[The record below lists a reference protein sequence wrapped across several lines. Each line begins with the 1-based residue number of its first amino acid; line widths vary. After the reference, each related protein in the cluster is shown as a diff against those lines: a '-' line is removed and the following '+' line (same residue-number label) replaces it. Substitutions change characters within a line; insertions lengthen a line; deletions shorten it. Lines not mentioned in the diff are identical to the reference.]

1 METGAHGLLGA
12 SDIRRLATALGVAPT
27 KSLGQNF
34 VHDANTVRRIVRVAD
49 VAAGDAVLEVGPG
62 LGSLTLGLLEAG
74 ARVTAVEIDA
84 RLAAGLAATVAARLP
99 DAADRLHVIHGDAM
113 RVAVPDAPARLVA
126 NLPYNVAVPILL
138 RLLADLPSL
147 RAGVVMVQAEVGE
160 RLAAPPGSKVYGSPS
175 VKAAWYGTCTLA
187 GTVPR
192 GVFWPVPNVDS
203 VLVRFTRSAEV
214 RGDEALRLDVF
225 RLVDAAFVQR
235 RKTLR
240 QSLAP
245 VLGGASAAAAVLER
259 ASVDPGLRGEVL
271 DVERFV
277 AIAGAARG

>member
-1 METGAHGLLGA
+1 MDAPGLLGA
-12 SDIRRLATALGVAPT
+12 ADVRRLADALGVSPT

-34 VHDANTVRRIVRVAD
+34 VHDANTVRRIVRI
-49 VAAGDAVLEVGPG
+49 AGVQPGDEVLEVGPG

-74 ARVTAVEIDA
+74 AAVTAVEIDT
-84 RLAAGLAATVAARLP
+84 RLAAALPATAAERLP
-99 DAADRLHVIHGDAM
+99 DAAQRLTVVPGDAI
-113 RVAVPDAPARLVA
+113 RVPVPGSPLRVVA

-138 RLLADLPSL
+138 RLLADVPSL
-147 RAGVVMVQAEVGE
+147 ASGVVMVQAEVGE
-160 RLAAPPGSKVYGSPS
+160 RLAAAPGSKVYGAPS
-175 VKAAWYGTCTLA
+175 VKGAWYGTCTLV

-203 VLVRFTRSAEV
+203 VLVRFERGEP
-214 RGDEALRLDVF
+214 RGDETLRRAVF

-245 VLGGASAAAAVLER
+245 VLGGASAAAAVLE
-259 ASVDPGLRGEVL
+259 AAGVDPSLRGERL
-271 DVERFV
+271 DVERFAV
-277 AIAGAARG
+277 IARAAG

>member
-1 METGAHGLLGA
+1 MDPDRGGLLGA
-12 SDIRRLATALGVAPT
+12 ADVRRLAADLGVVPT

-34 VHDANTVRRIVRVAD
+34 VHDANTVRRIVRIAGVE
-49 VAAGDAVLEVGPG
+49 AGDAVLEVGPG

-74 ARVTAVEIDA
+74 AAVTAVEIDP
-84 RLAAGLAATVAARLP
+84 RLAGALPATAAERLP
-99 DAADRLHVIHGDAM
+99 DAADRLEVVPGDAI
-113 RVAVPDAPARLVA
+113 RVPVPGAPLRVVA

-138 RLLADLPSL
+138 RLLADVPSL
-147 RAGVVMVQAEVGE
+147 ASGVVMVQAEVGE
-160 RLAAPPGSKVYGSPS
+160 RLAAAPGSKVYGSPS
-175 VKAAWYGTCTLA
+175 VKAAWYGAATLA

-203 VLVRFTRSAEV
+203 VLVRFERGPA
-214 RGDEALRLDVF
+214 RGDEALRLAVF

-245 VLGGASAAAAVLER
+245 VLGGAVAAAEVLER
-259 ASVDPGLRGEVL
+259 AGVDPTLRGERL
-271 DVERFV
+271 DVDRFV
-277 AIAGAARG
+277 AIARAAED